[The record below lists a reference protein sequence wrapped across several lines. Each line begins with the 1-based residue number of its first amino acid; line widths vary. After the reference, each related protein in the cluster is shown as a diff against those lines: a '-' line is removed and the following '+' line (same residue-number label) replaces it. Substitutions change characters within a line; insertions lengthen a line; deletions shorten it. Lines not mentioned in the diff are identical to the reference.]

1 MNNRVSRGGDSDGET
16 PPPSP
21 GWQHRGWTRRPPPAL
36 ETHVTF
42 TGETG
47 GGHRRPFA
55 PLPGHLR
62 GLTAASRHLPGGHRA
77 PTPAPRPRGPCHPAG
92 GGHTGG
98 PRSPTGVVAYGGP
111 PRNYRSAGGNTDTS
125 RSPRALPGG
134 SRPLPGHP
142 PGGEGGEG
150 GGRGTPQA
158 LPETENTPGCSGAS
172 PEGHGKSPPASL
184 RHLAPGSPPSIA
196 GSPATH

>member
-1 MNNRVSRGGDSDGET
+1 MERPPQSGMAAPGMD
-16 PPPSP
+16 PPPPP
-21 GWQHRGWTRRPPPAL
+21 GFGNPRHVHRGN
-36 ETHVTF
+36 
-42 TGETG
+42 G

-142 PGGEGGEG
+142 PGGGG